1 MGREYSDFQFDSKLQ
16 KFVFKKIGWSAEKTY
31 TEFNMPKVGK
41 KSDFIEREFDFS
53 SLVNLNAGKPEKNEV
68 AKFMSDHAG
77 MSYETAHM
85 KLNTPAINHHAGR
98 DIVQGRGIDMAFFF

>member
-1 MGREYSDFQFDSKLQ
+1 LQ
-16 KFVFKKIGWSAEKTY
+16 RFVLKETGWTPEKTY
-31 TEFNMPKVGK
+31 LEFNMPKVGK
-41 KSDFIEREFDFS
+41 KSKFIERNFNFS
-53 SLVNLNAGKPEKNEV
+53 SLVNLSCGKPEKGDV